1 MGARLAIAFS
11 AGMVATVNP
20 CGFALL
26 PAYLSYFLGLDV
38 DGATHPSTSGPP
50 GRRSPALR
58 ALVVSA
64 AVTAGFLVV
73 FGIMGLVWSSVSSMV
88 GRRLPW
94 FTIAIG
100 IVLVVLGIAV
110 LRGFEPIV
118 RLPHLDVSRGGR
130 ELLTMF
136 LYGISY
142 AVASLSCTIP
152 VFIGLVSVTIDGSF
166 LQSLAAFVAYGL
178 GMGMTLA
185 ILTLAV
191 ALARSGIVT
200 TFRRL
205 LPHIQKISGALL
217 VVAGVFVAYYGWV
230 EVQELGAG
238 GSSPVV
244 DWTRGVQSWLQNHAE
259 GIGGGRLAVAASIIV
274 AASIAIALLRRK
286 PATSDRSAERPT
298 PTGRSTTAEN
308 ADPSGSARRNG
319 DVGS

>member
-26 PAYLSYFLGLDV
+26 PAYLSYFLGLDA
-38 DGATHPSTSGPP
+38 DDATNAPSA
-50 GRRSPALR
+50 GRTMRSSPAMR

-64 AVTAGFLVV
+64 SVTAGFLVV
-73 FGIMGLVWSSVSSMV
+73 FGIMGLIWSSVSSVV
-88 GRRLPW
+88 GTRLPW
-94 FTIAIG
+94 FTIVIG
-100 IVLVVLGIAV
+100 IGLVVLGIAV

-118 RLPHLDVSRGGR
+118 RVPHLDVSRDGR

-166 LQSLAAFVAYGL
+166 VQSFAAFLAYGL
-178 GMGMTLA
+178 GMGMTLG

-191 ALARSGIVT
+191 ALARTGIVT
-200 TFRRL
+200 TFRRM
-205 LPHIQKISGALL
+205 LPHIQKISGGLL
-217 VVAGVFVAYYGWV
+217 VVAGLFVAYYGWV
-230 EVQELGAG
+230 ELRELGSGA
-238 GSSPVV
+238 SSGVV

-259 GIGGGRLAVAASIIV
+259 GIGGARLALAASIVIS
-274 AASIAIALLRRK
+274 AAIAVTVLRRHG
-286 PATSDRSAERPT
+286 THD
-298 PTGRSTTAEN
+298 TGLD
-308 ADPSGSARRNG
+308 ADG
-319 DVGS
+319 DAVEP

>member
-26 PAYLSYFLGLDV
+26 PAYLSYFLGLDASEASERT
-38 DGATHPSTSGPP
+38 DRS
-50 GRRSPALR
+50 RSPVVR

-73 FGIMGLVWSSVSSMV
+73 FGIMGLVWSSVSSV
-88 GRRLPW
+88 LGQRLPW
-94 FTIAIG
+94 FTIVVGVA
-100 IVLVVLGIAV
+100 LVVLGIAV

-118 RLPHLDVSRGGR
+118 RLPHLDVDRSGR

-142 AVASLSCTIP
+142 AIASLSCTIP

-166 LQSLAAFVAYGL
+166 GQSLASFLAYGL

-185 ILTLAV
+185 ILTMAV

-205 LPHIQKISGALL
+205 LPHMQKISGGLL
-217 VVAGVFVAYYGWV
+217 VIAGTFVAYYGWV
-230 EVQELGAG
+230 EVQELNSGD
-238 GSSPVV
+238 SSSVV
-244 DWTRGVQSWLQNHAE
+244 EWTRNVQSSLQNWAE
-259 GIGGGRLAVAASIIV
+259 GIGGARLAVGALIIISAAV
-274 AASIAIALLRRK
+274 AVTLLRRHG
-286 PATSDRSAERPT
+286 AGVTELESDSETVEP
-298 PTGRSTTAEN
+298 
-308 ADPSGSARRNG
+308 
-319 DVGS
+319 

>member
-26 PAYLSYFLGLDV
+26 PAYLSYFLGLDA
-38 DGATHPSTSGPP
+38 DDATNAPSAVRTM
-50 GRRSPALR
+50 RRSPAMR

-73 FGIMGLVWSSVSSMV
+73 FGIMGLVWSSISSVV
-88 GRRLPW
+88 GTRLPW
-94 FTIAIG
+94 FTIVVGIG
-100 IVLVVLGIAV
+100 LVVLGIAV

-118 RLPHLDVSRGGR
+118 RVPHLDVSRDGR

-166 LQSLAAFVAYGL
+166 VQSLAAFLAYGL
-178 GMGMTLA
+178 GMGMTLG

-191 ALARSGIVT
+191 ALARTGIVT
-200 TFRRL
+200 TFRRM
-205 LPHIQKISGALL
+205 LPHIQKISGGLL
-217 VVAGVFVAYYGWV
+217 VVAGLFVAYYGWV
-230 EVQELGAG
+230 ELRELGSGA
-238 GSSPVV
+238 SSGVV
-244 DWTRGVQSWLQNHAE
+244 DWTRDVQSWLQNHAE
-259 GIGGGRLAVAASIIV
+259 GIGGARLAL
-274 AASIAIALLRRK
+274 AASIAVTVLRRHG
-286 PATSDRSAERPT
+286 AHD
-298 PTGRSTTAEN
+298 TGLD
-308 ADPSGSARRNG
+308 ADG
-319 DVGS
+319 DAVEP